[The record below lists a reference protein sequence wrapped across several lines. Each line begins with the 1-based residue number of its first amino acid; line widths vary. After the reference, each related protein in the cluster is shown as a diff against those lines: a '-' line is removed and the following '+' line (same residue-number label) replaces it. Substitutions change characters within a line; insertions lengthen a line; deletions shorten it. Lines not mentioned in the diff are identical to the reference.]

1 MSLINELLR
10 KNLSTESAVDDS
22 KIGGGPDATTAQP
35 APEIGS
41 AFEEEAHGT
50 KHDTPGAETVTTAAG
65 EEVPAAAA
73 ESQEP
78 TQSETTAGVDTA
90 TDTQADQTGE
100 ATEVAATDATTGAQE
115 EGNVDATA
123 TDESAGVDTS
133 GDSATAVEETATQN
147 TETGSDTTAAV
158 TEPADQTS
166 SEESQNEPASETND
180 NSSDDGLGSTDGSS
194 DTGNEPAAENA
205 GSDESDAGAG
215 AEADPADS
223 EAGSSEPQPDTENPD
238 NLDPVKELPNPEEES
253 DLKPEVQ
260 EAESE
265 GEDAEI
271 APDTETDDELAEKA
285 DLVAGYADAKQSLE
299 EIVET
304 ITDSLADG
312 GLTPEGMASAQ
323 GATNDV
329 LSSIGEAEMGLPS
342 AESLQTLI
350 GRRENTKLVL
360 ESITEKAKAIGKK
373 IWRALVDLI
382 DRLLAKFTGVESMIK
397 DFDTLEQQ
405 LNDLVTTKKVDHP
418 TAKMD
423 LGIEHCR
430 ALGIKKNHDSIVA
443 TEWSAVA
450 DWLPKATS
458 ALEKQLAAVASK
470 LNDPTTPAPD
480 VVDVGTVTPPASL
493 TLGTDVAEKAT
504 VAFTPKLMLGVIR
517 SYSKASHEVLPH
529 LAKSSSMDSIRKFA
543 EHQLTKVAEPTDEEK
558 AKVKSLVGYIPQ
570 AARFQSFVR
579 NNIAVTRLFCHTYLR
594 VANKMA

>member
-50 KHDTPGAETVTTAAG
+50 KHDTPGAETANSELAQADAVATADPETVTTAAG
-65 EEVPAAAA
+65 EEVPAAVA
-73 ESQEP
+73 EPQEP
-78 TQSETTAGVDTA
+78 TQPETTADADTA
-90 TDTQADQTGE
+90 TG
-100 ATEVAATDATTGAQE
+100 
-115 EGNVDATA
+115 
-123 TDESAGVDTS
+123 ESAGADAGT
-133 GDSATAVEETATQN
+133 DPAAATQ
-147 TETGSDTTAAV
+147 
-158 TEPADQTS
+158 EPATPDAATEADAAQVTDDS
-166 SEESQNEPASETND
+166 TQATDGETQNESDSTQTDANAA
-180 NSSDDGLGSTDGSS
+180 DDGLGSSDGSA
-194 DTGNEPAAENA
+194 DTEGAADAGTDSVEP
-205 GSDESDAGAG
+205 DAGAG
-215 AEADPADS
+215 AEAGSSDS
-223 EAGSSEPQPDTENPD
+223 EADSSEPQPDTENPD
-238 NLDPVKELPNPEEES
+238 NLDPVKELPNPEAES

-323 GATNDV
+323 SATNDV
-329 LSSIGEAEMGLPS
+329 LSSIGEDEMGLPS

-373 IWRALVDLI
+373 IWRVLVDLI

-405 LNDLVTTKKVDHP
+405 LNDLVTAKKVDHP
-418 TAKMD
+418 IANMD
-423 LGIEHCR
+423 LGIEYCR
-430 ALGIKKNHDSIVA
+430 ALGIKKNHNSIVA

-458 ALEKQLAAVASK
+458 ALEKQLTAVASK
-470 LNDPTTPAPD
+470 LNDPATQAPD

-517 SYSKASHEVLPH
+517 SYSKASREVLPH
-529 LAKSSSMDSIRKFA
+529 LAKTPAMDSIRKFA
-543 EHQLTKVAEPTDEEK
+543 EHQLTKVDEPTDEEK

-570 AARFQSFVR
+570 AAKFQSFVR
-579 NNIAVTRLFCHTYLR
+579 NNIAVTRLFCHNYLR

>member
-10 KNLSTESAVDDS
+10 KNLSTESVVDDS

-50 KHDTPGAETVTTAAG
+50 KHDTPGAAAQPGAEAANPETVTTAAG
-65 EEVPAAAA
+65 EEVPAASA
-73 ESQEP
+73 ESQES
-78 TQSETTAGVDTA
+78 TQSEAAADADTA
-90 TDTQADQTGE
+90 AGE
-100 ATEVAATDATTGAQE
+100 STGA
-115 EGNVDATA
+115 DAG
-123 TDESAGVDTS
+123 TDP
-133 GDSATAVEETATQN
+133 ATAVEETATQN
-147 TETGSDTTAAV
+147 TETGSDATEAV
-158 TEPADQTS
+158 TETETETETETQAS
-166 SEESQNEPASETND
+166 SEEPQNEPASETND

-194 DTGNEPAAENA
+194 DTSNEPAAENA

-215 AEADPADS
+215 AEADSSDS
-223 EAGSSEPQPDTENPD
+223 EASSSEPQPDTENPD

-271 APDTETDDELAEKA
+271 EPDTETEDELAEKA

-397 DFDTLEQQ
+397 DFDTLEHQ

-423 LGIEHCR
+423 LGIEYCR

-458 ALEKQLAAVASK
+458 ALEKQLSAVASK

-517 SYSKASHEVLPH
+517 SYSKASREVLPH
-529 LAKSSSMDSIRKFA
+529 LAKSPAMDSIRKFA

-570 AARFQSFVR
+570 AAKFQSFVR
-579 NNIAVTRLFCHTYLR
+579 NNIAVTRLFCHNYLR
-594 VANKMA
+594 AAKKMA

>member
-22 KIGGGPDATTAQP
+22 KIGGGPEDSATQP
-35 APEIGS
+35 APEISS

-50 KHDTPGAETVTTAAG
+50 KHDTPGATAQPGTDESDPEMVGQPAVADSAAESQEPTQSVTTAAG
-65 EEVPAAAA
+65 EEVPAADA

-78 TQSETTAGVDTA
+78 GQSETTADADTA
-90 TDTQADQTGE
+90 TGE
-100 ATEVAATDATTGAQE
+100 STGA
-115 EGNVDATA
+115 DAG
-123 TDESAGVDTS
+123 TDP
-133 GDSATAVEETATQN
+133 ATAVEETATQN
-147 TETGSDTTAAV
+147 TETGSDATAAV
-158 TEPADQTS
+158 TETETQAS
-166 SEESQNEPASETND
+166 SEEPQNEPASETND

-194 DTGNEPAAENA
+194 DTSNEPAAENA

-215 AEADPADS
+215 AEADSSDS

-382 DRLLAKFTGVESMIK
+382 DRLLAKFTGVESMVK

-405 LNDLVTTKKVDHP
+405 LNDLVTAKKVDHP

-423 LGIEHCR
+423 LGIEYCR
-430 ALGIKKNHDSIVA
+430 ALGIKKNHDSIAA

-458 ALEKQLAAVASK
+458 ALEKQLTAVASK

-517 SYSKASHEVLPH
+517 SYSKASREVLPH
-529 LAKSSSMDSIRKFA
+529 LAKSPAMDSIRKFA

-570 AARFQSFVR
+570 AAKFQSFVR
-579 NNIAVTRLFCHTYLR
+579 NNIAVTRLFCHNYLR
-594 VANKMA
+594 AAKKMA